1 MADADAGARPGLRVT
16 LVVANT
22 FQFDSRQLRT
32 ARTLAE
38 DGHTVRILAWADGEL
53 PVQEDLGAGVR
64 LQRIDLDRRISSAL
78 RPLPM
83 SVRRLL
89 CRLIGLGPERTV
101 LSPEPVRG
109 IDRLRHPLRR
119 LLEVVANARR
129 VGPWADAVVAAAPET
144 EVFHA
149 KALIVL
155 PVVRESAH
163 RLDGRFVY
171 DVADYHT
178 EAARLARMPGMV
190 RELVRRRERTWAR
203 DAAGTLAVS
212 DPVADLVQRRWGIP
226 RPVILMNCPPAWRPD
241 EPGPIESDIVR
252 VAAGIDAD
260 RPLILYQG
268 GYSVDRGI
276 EELVAAMEEPSVRSL
291 GAVCAFMGFGRL
303 EGWLREQAEAR
314 PDRIVVLPPVPPDAL
329 LPWTASADVTFVG
342 QPPRTLNQ
350 RLNLP
355 NKLFESLMAGV
366 PIVVSTNNAQCH
378 LTSQEG
384 VGACADIDSPRAIAD
399 ALVSILGQP
408 AEVRRDLRAHCRAV
422 ALDRYSWERN
432 VAGLTGLYRGLADT
446 RPAAA

>member
-1 MADADAGARPGLRVT
+1 MPPRGLNVT

-38 DGHTVRILAWADGEL
+38 DGHAVRILAWSDPSL
-53 PVQEDLGAGVR
+53 PLEEDLTSGVQ
-64 LQRIDLDRRISSAL
+64 LSRIDIDRRISSAL

-83 SVRRLL
+83 LLRRGICALL
-89 CRLIGLGPERTV
+89 GLDPAQTV
-101 LSPEPVRG
+101 LSPDAVRG
-109 IDRLRHPLRR
+109 ADRLRHPFRR
-119 LLEVVANARR
+119 LLEIMANARR
-129 VGPWADAVVAAAPET
+129 VGPWSDAVVAAAPET
-144 EVFHA
+144 DVFHA

-155 PVVRESAH
+155 PVVRTAAA
-163 RLDGRFVY
+163 RLGGRFVY

-178 EAARLARMPGMV
+178 EAARLARMPRLMRGM
-190 RELVRRRERTWAR
+190 VRRRERLWAR

-212 DPVADLVQRRWGIP
+212 EPVADLVQRRWGIP
-226 RPVILMNCPPAWRPD
+226 RPVILMNCPPAWRPA
-241 EPGPIESDIVR
+241 EPGPIDSDLVR
-252 VAAGIDAD
+252 VAAGIAAD
-260 RPLILYQG
+260 RPVVLYQG

-276 EELVAAMEEPSVRSL
+276 EELVTAMAEPPMRAL
-291 GAVCAFMGFGRL
+291 DAVCAFMGFGRL
-303 EGWLREQAEAR
+303 EGWLQRQAAAN
-314 PDRIVVLPPVPPDAL
+314 PGRIVVLPPVPPDEL

-366 PIVVSTNNAQCH
+366 PVVVSSDNAQCR
-378 LTSQEG
+378 LTSEEG

-399 ALVSILGQP
+399 ALASILGKP
-408 AEVRRDLRAHCRAV
+408 ASVQRELRAHCRSV

-432 VAGLTGLYRGLADT
+432 VAGLTGLYRRLAET
-446 RPAAA
+446 RPARA